1 MFGSVLLLCL
11 LLSSSGSLPP
21 PRRSFL
27 LNSSHIPVR
36 SFRLQNV
43 TTLFLS
49 SDSSTLYVGAR
60 DAILSLDVS
69 QAEILTQKQEVSWRP
84 TAKET
89 EDCSMKGKNREVDCP
104 NFVHALLP
112 LNSTHLYACGSYAYS
127 PQDAFIDLL
136 TFSMVNANGH
146 WRRCPYSPFQRSS
159 ALALDGELFTATTTD
174 FKGTK
179 PQISRHFSR
188 DGRPDVSL
196 DNFASL
202 LDEPAFVSSSADSAN
217 GKIYYFFTE
226 SGNEFRFEEKL
237 RIPRVAQVCKDDVG
251 GRRILQKKW
260 TSFAKASLLCR
271 PPNRP
276 PHNVLRDMFT
286 LQPPEGSDSSET
298 LFYGVFTSQWSGQS
312 ESAVCVF
319 TLQDITTVFSGN
331 YRKLDKNSQRWIPTS
346 GRQLG
351 KCGLASSSDAILEAV
366 RSSFLTDSSVKP
378 VRNGPV
384 LVSAEH
390 RYSHVAAMKTRAANG
405 EEFTLLFLVAESG
418 FLHKVV
424 LFEPEPQ
431 IIEEVQLFTEPQL
444 VRSVVLSSVKGILYV
459 GTSEGVT
466 AVPLATC
473 SAHRTCSQCVLSRD
487 PLCGWSQS
495 RSVCTALSGSEED
508 VIQKLE
514 SGNEEKVCP
523 EDRSPGEIR
532 EVSVGLNQAV
542 RLECERPSNLAVL
555 SWTHSQM
562 ESLPQT
568 LFIRSPDGSLS
579 FLASAQTLGSYSCE
593 AEEAG
598 LKEVVVSYT
607 VLLKPTPR
615 SIGPHP
621 GVEKDF
627 EDIPTETPT
636 PEGSENTPDHPAPET
651 TATAVPRMKA
661 SPDVPTA
668 SESKTNPPSFRTDS
682 QISLEAPQAE
692 RSYLGA
698 LQVVSVLLAVCICV
712 IFMGAFFTLRQR
724 KAGLRSCHL
733 LPVKDGSKK
742 DNSMEISSLGSRKE
756 ASTELND
763 GE

>member
-1 MFGSVLLLCL
+1 MQVTCVPASHLQTVVSTGQDRRDEDLLVVSVL
-11 LLSSSGSLPP
+11 SVNVFPSGFKSLRVETR
-21 PRRSFL
+21 RRSVQRTG
-27 LNSSHIPVR
+27 VR
-36 SFRLQNV
+36 VKS
-43 TTLFLS
+43 
-49 SDSSTLYVGAR
+49 
-60 DAILSLDVS
+60 
-69 QAEILTQKQEVSWRP
+69 EV
-84 TAKET
+84 
-89 EDCSMKGKNREVDCP
+89 
-104 NFVHALLP
+104 
-112 LNSTHLYACGSYAYS
+112 
-127 PQDAFIDLL
+127 
-136 TFSMVNANGH
+136 
-146 WRRCPYSPFQRSS
+146 
-159 ALALDGELFTATTTD
+159 
-174 FKGTK
+174 
-179 PQISRHFSR
+179 
-188 DGRPDVSL
+188 
-196 DNFASL
+196 ASL
-202 LDEPAFVSSSADSAN
+202 LHPRFVD
-217 GKIYYFFTE
+217 
-226 SGNEFRFEEKL
+226 L
-237 RIPRVAQVCKDDVG
+237 LLKDLD
-251 GRRILQKKW
+251 LNP
-260 TSFAKASLLCR
+260 LR
-271 PPNRP
+271 PPFP
-276 PHNVLRDMFT
+276 
-286 LQPPEGSDSSET
+286 
-298 LFYGVFTSQWSGQS
+298 
-312 ESAVCVF
+312 
-319 TLQDITTVFSGN
+319 
-331 YRKLDKNSQRWIPTS
+331 
-346 GRQLG
+346 
-351 KCGLASSSDAILEAV
+351 
-366 RSSFLTDSSVKP
+366 
-378 VRNGPV
+378 
-384 LVSAEH
+384 VSA
-390 RYSHVAAMKTRAANG
+390 
-405 EEFTLLFLVAESG
+405 
-418 FLHKVV
+418 
-424 LFEPEPQ
+424 
-431 IIEEVQLFTEPQL
+431 
-444 VRSVVLSSVKGILYV
+444 
-459 GTSEGVT
+459 
-466 AVPLATC
+466 
-473 SAHRTCSQCVLSRD
+473 
-487 PLCGWSQS
+487 
-495 RSVCTALSGSEED
+495 
-508 VIQKLE
+508 
-514 SGNEEKVCP
+514 
-523 EDRSPGEIR
+523 